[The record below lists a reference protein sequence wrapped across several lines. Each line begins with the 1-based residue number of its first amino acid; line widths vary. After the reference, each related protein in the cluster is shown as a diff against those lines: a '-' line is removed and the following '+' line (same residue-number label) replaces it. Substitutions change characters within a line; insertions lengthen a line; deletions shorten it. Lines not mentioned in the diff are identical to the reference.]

1 MEIPGD
7 LESTALRQRF
17 AGLEDQIHTALAQ
30 FDVIESLVKDN
41 LDSLHHQNSNNGLV
55 RQEDSSCDMQ
65 LQQQN
70 GAQINTN
77 SIQSWNIQQNPE
89 STAGGLSI
97 HTNTRKLDDIYQ
109 VLLNF
114 GLDNMHLTGQEDGE
128 TGYEQKNLVRND
140 VIYRSMRLSHF
151 TTVSLQH
158 IPNNKTILPNLDP
171 TDIDHPITV
180 PMLPPTT
187 LVNILGQHHCCI
199 LHGSIPKF
207 ARMFSRILL
216 QSPQPQQ
223 LRMLQSS
230 MLCHLIPHAFRWHPH
245 VLMPFIS
252 SEQQAFSYAQQYY
265 ACTRQILAAC
275 LFEEPTLLTVHTLVN
290 LALYNIESGDPNV
303 TYMNIGMASRMVYSL
318 GMHREENLLNLVE
331 TQLEA
336 TPILRSVFA
345 DQNDTIPALIEYA
358 RSLFWVVY
366 CVDTDASHFHN
377 KPYNMTLDAC
387 TVKFH
392 AQSKDVIQKTRSQP
406 KREKSTSPATQTLDL
421 FPPLSQDLEQSNS
434 NDEYEMEEVKAET
447 ETKAPFLMHTEKD
460 QYQALYKLYNYQN
473 LQITREIRQTCYSD
487 AQIIVPLKEVERIEG
502 ILRSFYDNLPDWIRN
517 EDEVNPN
524 MSLWQSRCKYMELI
538 RYYGNW
544 ILLHQTYLPLPELS
558 TSPALAPSQAPGMM
572 PTSPPSRFAASEP
585 LHEEHN
591 RSLEA
596 CTKAAMRIAHIFDMW
611 VPSSDEVVA
620 LNVDCYFR
628 PCVHEFKHACEVL
641 VYNTSHAQAQAV
653 REDALSCLKRLLGVM
668 RRTPVWDIAKERPFM
683 VTVQQTIASFEDPS
697 QQR

>member
-41 LDSLHHQNSNNGLV
+41 LDHMHQPPPMISNNAIMI
-55 RQEDSSCDMQ
+55 QESDDSNMQ
-65 LQQQN
+65 LDHLESMK
-70 GAQINTN
+70 INTS
-77 SIQSWNIQQNPE
+77 SIQSWNIQQDPE

-109 VLLNF
+109 IMLNF
-114 GLDNMHLTGQEDGE
+114 GLDNMHLTGQEDGD

-151 TTVSLQH
+151 TTVSLKH
-158 IPNNKTILPNLDP
+158 IPNDKVILPNLDNG
-171 TDIDHPITV
+171 IDSDLPISV

-216 QSPQPQQ
+216 SGPQPQQ
-223 LRMLQSS
+223 IRMLQSS

-252 SEQQAFSYAQQYY
+252 SEQQALSYAQQYY

-275 LFEEPTLLTVHTLVN
+275 LFEEPTLLTVHALVN
-290 LALYNIESGDPNV
+290 MALYNIESGDPNV

-318 GMHREENLLNLVE
+318 GMHREENLLSLVE

-345 DQNDTIPALIEYA
+345 DQSDTIQSLVEYA

-392 AQSKDVIQKTRSQP
+392 AQSKDVIQKTKSQP
-406 KREKSTSPATQTLDL
+406 KRAKSTSPATQTLDL
-421 FPPLSQDLEQSNS
+421 FPPLSQDLDQSSPTDAQKDEEETS
-434 NDEYEMEEVKAET
+434 NGSASTYFPSGVHDE
-447 ETKAPFLMHTEKD
+447 
-460 QYQALYKLYNYQN
+460 YQALYKLYNFQN
-473 LQITREIRQTCYSD
+473 MQITREIRQTCYSD
-487 AQIIVPLKEVERIEG
+487 SQAMVPLKEVERIEG

-517 EDEVNPN
+517 EDEVNSD

-558 TSPALAPSQAPGMM
+558 TSPALAPSQIPTTM
-572 PTSPPSRFAASEP
+572 PKSPPSRFAASAP
-585 LHEEHN
+585 LDEEHN

-611 VPSSDEVVA
+611 VPSSFDMVA

-641 VYNTSHAQAQAV
+641 VYNASHAATQAV
-653 REDALSCLKRLLGVM
+653 RDEALNCLKRLLGVM

-683 VTVQQTIASFEDPS
+683 ITVQQTIATYE
-697 QQR
+697 